1 MIIPIL
7 IIGLIFRLISITQ
20 SLWLD
25 EGINV
30 VFARSLS
37 YKTLIFNYSLGDFHP
52 PLYHVLLK
60 TWILIFGSSEISARM
75 PSVILGLG
83 VIFMAYKIGQKLY
96 DTKTGLIASILTAT
110 GPLLIYYSQEARM
123 YMLAAFFSSLSVYCF
138 ISILTKDKLLY
149 WIGFISATVLMLY
162 SDYLPYLLIP
172 TYMLYLLIFR
182 KRISSSTFK
191 SFIPAFLLIFFFL
204 LPWLFIFPQQLKGGL
219 EVASASP
226 AWSKVVGGTNFKD
239 LALIFVKFSIG
250 RISIDNNF
258 IYTLLFLPVGLY
270 ITLLVFISILR
281 ISVIRS
287 FLWFYFLIPIIFA
300 FLLSF
305 FVPVF
310 AYFRLLFVLPAL
322 YIILASAI
330 NNLSW
335 SLPSRI
341 LLFILLLINL
351 TSATIYF
358 TNPKFQRE
366 DWKSATR
373 FVKEN
378 STENS
383 IVLFESTSSF
393 APFDYYNN
401 GKVEAKGVL
410 DSFNP
415 TKNAV
420 SQNVKSYTQNKD
432 KVFLFQYLIQ
442 ITDPQGLAFQ
452 SLVDNG
458 FTNTKTDNF
467 QGVGFVYE
475 FIK

>member
-1 MIIPIL
+1 MIIFVL
-7 IIGLIFRLISITQ
+7 IIGLILRLISITQ

-30 VFARSLS
+30 IFARSLS
-37 YKTLIFNYSLGDFHP
+37 YKDLIFNYSLGDFHP
-52 PLYHVLLK
+52 PLYHILLK
-60 TWILIFGSSEISARM
+60 SWIWVFSSSEISVRM

-83 VIFMAYKIGQKLY
+83 VVYITFKIGQKLY
-96 DTKTGLIASILTAT
+96 DTKTGVIAAILIAT
-110 GPLLIYYSQEARM
+110 GPLHIYYSQEARM
-123 YMLAAFFSSLSVYCF
+123 YMLAAFFASLSVYFF

-149 WIGFISATVLMLY
+149 WIGFIFSTTLMLY

-172 TYMLYLLIFR
+172 TYGIYLLYFR
-182 KRISSSTFK
+182 KRISSSKLK

-204 LPWLFIFPQQLKGGL
+204 LPWLFIFPHQLKGGL
-219 EVASASP
+219 AVAAATP
-226 AWSKVVGGTNFKD
+226 AWARAVGSSSLKD
-239 LALIFVKFSIG
+239 LALIFVKFTIG
-250 RISIDNNF
+250 RISVDNNF
-258 IYTLLFLPVGLY
+258 IYALLFLPVGLY
-270 ITLLVFISILR
+270 VTLLALISTLR
-281 ISVIRS
+281 ISVLRS

-300 FLLSF
+300 FLLSYF
-305 FVPVF
+305 IPVF
-310 AYFRLLFVLPAL
+310 AYFRLLFVLPAI
-322 YIILASAI
+322 YILLSSAI

-341 LLFILLLINL
+341 LLFIMLLINL

-366 DWKSATR
+366 DWKNAAR

-378 STENS
+378 STGNS
-383 IVLFESTSSF
+383 IALFESTYSI

-420 SQNVKSYTQNKD
+420 TENVKSYTQNKN

-452 SLVDNG
+452 ALVDNG

-475 FIK
+475 FTK

>member
-1 MIIPIL
+1 MIILVL
-7 IIGLIFRLISITQ
+7 IIGLILRLIAITQ

-30 VFARSLS
+30 IFARSLS
-37 YKTLIFNYSLGDFHP
+37 YKELIFNYSLGDFHP

-60 TWILIFGSSEISARM
+60 SWILFFGSSEISVRM
-75 PSVILGLG
+75 PSVLLGLG
-83 VIFMAYKIGQKLY
+83 VIYMAYKIGQKLY

-123 YMLAAFFSSLSVYCF
+123 YMLAAFFASLSVYCF
-138 ISILTKDKLLY
+138 ISILTKDKLQY
-149 WIGFISATVLMLY
+149 WIGFIPTTVLMLY

-172 TYMLYLLIFR
+172 TYVFYLLIFR
-182 KRISSSTFK
+182 KRISSSTLK

-219 EVASASP
+219 EVAVASP
-226 AWSKVVGGTNFKD
+226 AWSKVVGSTNIKD

-258 IYTLLFLPVGLY
+258 IYALLFLPVGLY
-270 ITLLVFISILR
+270 ITLLASISILR

-341 LLFILLLINL
+341 LLFIMLLINL

-366 DWKSATR
+366 DWKKATS

-378 STENS
+378 STKTS
-383 IVLFESTSSF
+383 IVLFESTYSI

-401 GKVEAKGVL
+401 GIIEAKGIL

-420 SQNVKSYTQNKD
+420 DQNIKSYTLNKN

-452 SLVDNG
+452 ALIDNG
-458 FTNTKTDNF
+458 FANTKTDNF
-467 QGVGFVYE
+467 QGVGFIYE
-475 FIK
+475 FVK